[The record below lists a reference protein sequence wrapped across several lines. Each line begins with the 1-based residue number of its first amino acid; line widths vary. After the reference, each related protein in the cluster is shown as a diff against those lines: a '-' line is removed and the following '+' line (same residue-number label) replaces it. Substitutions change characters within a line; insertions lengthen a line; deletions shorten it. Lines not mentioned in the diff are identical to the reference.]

1 MQVLSIKPP
10 RKLDRGE
17 YIVIEDQAEARVT
30 EVTIKNNKTVVLAV
44 AGKEKISKVFDEDE
58 HVVVVGHARFTTKD
72 PEYFG
77 TTRVVF
83 KSKYGKPGEKAGFNW
98 NGSDAWVITNEFEYN
113 GERHVVAEL
122 PA

>member
-17 YIVIEDQAEARVT
+17 YIVIGDQTEARVVDVVVG
-30 EVTIKNNKTVVLAV
+30 ENKTVVLAV
-44 AGKEKISKVFDEDE
+44 AGKEKIKEVFSEDQ
-58 HVVVVGHARFTTKD
+58 HVVVVGPARFTTKD

-83 KSKYGKPGEKAGFNW
+83 KSKHGKPGEKAGFSW